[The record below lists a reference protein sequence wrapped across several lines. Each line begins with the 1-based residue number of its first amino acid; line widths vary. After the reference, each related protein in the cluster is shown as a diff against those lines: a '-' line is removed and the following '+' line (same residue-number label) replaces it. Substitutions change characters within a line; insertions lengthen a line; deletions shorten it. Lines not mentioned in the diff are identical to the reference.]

1 MSVLDDYKQPAS
13 LGQMIINRAA
23 MGARQ
28 RQIGE
33 KRNAQSAVVAEL
45 RQTYEEAKE
54 TYKEVLRAS
63 VLGTRS
69 QEETEEARALRD
81 QLKERLEAETEMLE
95 AYQQAMAELM
105 DTIGADYNAIEMEK
119 RRINR
124 EFADKHL
131 KEITARIDA
140 AVADYIAVRY
150 LCGRIDVAAQELF
163 QRVSVVEISAVKA
176 AKVAAR
182 SLDAIPEQQAD
193 AA

>member
-95 AYQQAMAELM
+95 AYQQAMGELM
-105 DTIGADYNAIEMEK
+105 DTMGADFNAIEMEK

-131 KEITARIDA
+131 KEITARFDA

-163 QRVSVVEISAVKA
+163 QRVSVVEISAVKD
-176 AKVAAR
+176 AKEAAR